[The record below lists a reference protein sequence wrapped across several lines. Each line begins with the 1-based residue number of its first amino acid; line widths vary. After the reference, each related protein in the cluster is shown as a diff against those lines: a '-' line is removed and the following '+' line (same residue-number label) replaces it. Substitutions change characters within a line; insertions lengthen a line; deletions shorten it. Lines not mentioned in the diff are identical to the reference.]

1 METTSLTKELLQS
14 IESEVNLWAQ
24 ECGSITDGYDYE
36 TKFIARVRTINRILL
51 EKSVEMKSK
60 TRDKKNSRPALGQ

>member
-1 METTSLTKELLQS
+1 METITLTKELLNS

-36 TKFIARVRTINRILL
+36 TKFIERVRNINRILL

-60 TRDKKNSRPALGQ
+60 TRDKKNSTPALE

>member
-1 METTSLTKELLQS
+1 METTSLTKELLKA

-24 ECGSITDGYDYE
+24 ECGTITNGYDYE
-36 TKFIARVRTINRILL
+36 TKFIERVRNINRILL
-51 EKSVEMKSK
+51 EQSVEMKSK